1 MRTIVIRG
9 VRISVPDRLVKH
21 RDGVRFISGV
31 MYVPNEAS
39 TQFYS
44 KQFFTPV
51 APKTTNLFSLQAAAY
66 KLSSHLGDQATL
78 EEALLWL
85 RTGKKVPDDASPS
98 KEKQKPKPKWRKAT
112 KEECTRYNRIEGQLA
127 RRCLG
132 LYRDKVRDLVRSM
145 RSNHLYL
152 TKILAQCQ
160 AREKE
165 LKIMKAD
172 LQKTIEA
179 LKASPSKGK

>member
-9 VRISVPDRLVKH
+9 VRVSVPDRLVKH

-31 MYVPNEAS
+31 MYVPNEEAL
-39 TQFYS
+39 QAYS
-44 KQFFTPV
+44 KQITPLLQKKGFFTLQGAV
-51 APKTTNLFSLQAAAY
+51 RKITDELGEKVSLE
-66 KLSSHLGDQATL
+66 D
-78 EEALLWL
+78 ALLWL
-85 RTGKKVPDDASPS
+85 QTGKKGPEAVVS

-152 TKILAQCQ
+152 TKILSRCQ

-172 LQKTIEA
+172 LQKTLAA
-179 LKASPSKGK
+179 LQASPSKGK

>member
-1 MRTIVIRG
+1 MKTIVIRG
-9 VRISVPDRLVKH
+9 VRVSVPDRLVKH

-31 MYVPNEAS
+31 MYVLNEECLRE
-39 TQFYS
+39 
-44 KQFFTPV
+44 KKV
-51 APKTTNLFSLQAAAY
+51 
-66 KLSSHLGDQATL
+66 
-78 EEALLWL
+78 ALLNSL
-85 RTGKKVPDDASPS
+85 RTKPLFTLPGAIRRIVSELGAKVSLEDALWWLQTGEKPRDTEPAPT
-98 KEKQKPKPKWRKAT
+98 KEKQKPLPKYRKAT
-112 KEECTRYNRIEGQLA
+112 KEECTRYNRLEGQLA
-127 RRCLG
+127 RRCQGIYTDRL
-132 LYRDKVRDLVRSM
+132 KDLVRSM

-165 LKIMKAD
+165 LQIMKAD

>member
-1 MRTIVIRG
+1 
-9 VRISVPDRLVKH
+9 
-21 RDGVRFISGV
+21 
-31 MYVPNEAS
+31 
-39 TQFYS
+39 
-44 KQFFTPV
+44 
-51 APKTTNLFSLQAAAY
+51 
-66 KLSSHLGDQATL
+66 L
-78 EEALLWL
+78 EEALFWL
-85 RTGKKVPDDASPS
+85 RTGKKVSDASPI
-98 KEKQKPKPKWRKAT
+98 KEKPVPKWRKAT
-112 KEECTRYNRIEGQLA
+112 REECARYNRIEGQLA
-127 RRCLG
+127 RRCQGIYTDRLT
-132 LYRDKVRDLVRSM
+132 DLVRSM